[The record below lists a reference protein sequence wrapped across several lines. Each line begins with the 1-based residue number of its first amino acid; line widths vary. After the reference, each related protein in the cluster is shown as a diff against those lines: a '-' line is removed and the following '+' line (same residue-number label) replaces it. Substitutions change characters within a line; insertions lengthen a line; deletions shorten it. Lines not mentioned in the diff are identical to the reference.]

1 MIKIINNST
10 DAYQFSNVSIP
21 AGTTVTLST
30 TDIFDI
36 FTSESFIS
44 NLKNANLV
52 VEDNGVQV
60 AYPQCL
66 DVFKWVIR
74 HVQQAIGTARKSFSA
89 TTQQT
94 NTSIWTPAN
103 GKRIVLTGYQFSF
116 HNNTLGQASA
126 QLFEDTNTAANII
139 YNNFT
144 ASGSN
149 YDISHSLLPVLPLGI
164 DKSIKATTSAAI
176 RVTGVLFGF
185 EA

>member
-1 MIKIINNST
+1 MIKIINNSA
-10 DAYQFSNVSIP
+10 DAYTFGSVTIAASS
-21 AGTTVTLST
+21 TTTLST
-30 TDIFDI
+30 TDIFEI
-36 FTSESFIS
+36 FTIPTFID

-52 VEDNGVQV
+52 VEDNGVQL

-66 DVFKWVIR
+66 DTFKWVVR
-74 HVQQAIGTARKSFSA
+74 YVQQVTGTTRKSFSA

-94 NTSIWTPAN
+94 NATIWTPAN

-139 YNNFT
+139 YTNFT

-149 YDISHSLLPVLPLGI
+149 YDVPHTVLPVIPLGI

-176 RVTGVLFGF
+176 RVAGVLFGF